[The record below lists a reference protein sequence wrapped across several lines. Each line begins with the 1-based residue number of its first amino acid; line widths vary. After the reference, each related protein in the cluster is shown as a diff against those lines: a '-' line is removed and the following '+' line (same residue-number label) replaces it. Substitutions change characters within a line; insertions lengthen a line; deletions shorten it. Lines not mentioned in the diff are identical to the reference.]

1 MSVTGK
7 MPVPQEIDVLVGRAR
22 TPARKWLLVVENGV
36 DKTQKPV
43 YITQAFRFYLIAQ
56 S

>member
-7 MPVPQEIDVLVGRAR
+7 MPVPQEIKVLVGRVRVTA
-22 TPARKWLLVVENGV
+22 PKPLLVFENGV

-43 YITQAFRFYLIAQ
+43 YITQAFMFYLIRQ

>member
-1 MSVTGK
+1 
-7 MPVPQEIDVLVGRAR
+7 MPVPQEINTLVGRASE
-22 TPARKWLLVVENGV
+22 PASKLFLVFENGV

>member
-7 MPVPQEIDVLVGRAR
+7 MPVPQEINTLVGRVR
-22 TPARKWLLVVENGV
+22 EPAPKLLLVLENGV

>member
-7 MPVPQEIDVLVGRAR
+7 MPVPQEINILVDSVRVLAHKRI
-22 TPARKWLLVVENGV
+22 LVVENDV

-43 YITQAFRFYLIAQ
+43 YITQAFRSYLIRQ